1 MCQTFSAVID
11 RLGTVRLPRNPA
23 CHSHSFIFREHGV
36 FNGEAEDDHH
46 LRIEIPLTRTVDGCE
61 LPFEI
66 KNTQTTLEKDANPE
80 LFSLLWNRNP
90 SFDQFHRFV
99 TSRLSFDYS
108 AMQGKTIS
116 REGRR
121 EVDGPTWWR
130 PSMTIALTQAL
141 ADWVTGS
148 LQITR
153 TKKSDLLHVNH
164 HPGTADP
171 FAALPFRAVA
181 LPPGMWHHHS
191 IVVGAFSHTI
201 YAWLGASRCDLPVT
215 NPKSIDYDSW
225 DGIVCNEDIA
235 KKPLE
240 IGRWRRRG
248 PEQQG
253 VLSFDDR
260 AYLGVCKQAGI
271 HHTGHP
277 VDTNLRI
284 RLRYGRPYFVNQ
296 RSSAMMTYPAT
307 TTTAF
312 RIWTRKSINDGV
324 NDPVLS
330 PFWE

>member
-46 LRIEIPLTRTVDGCE
+46 LRIEIPLTRTVDGHE
-61 LPFEI
+61 LPFVF
-66 KNTQTTLEKDANPE
+66 KDTQIPLKEDANPE
-80 LFSLLWNRNP
+80 LFALLWNRNP

-108 AMQGKTIS
+108 ATQRKTIS

-130 PSMTIALTQAL
+130 PSMTIALTQAF

-171 FAALPFRAVA
+171 FARPHFLVVA
-181 LPPGMWHHHS
+181 LPSGLYHRHR
-191 IVVGAFSHTI
+191 IVVDSFFHTI
-201 YAWLGASRCDLPVT
+201 YAWSGVEYPDPHASTCMR
-215 NPKSIDYDSW
+215 YDVW
-225 DGIVCNEDIA
+225 DGIVYDENIA
-235 KKPLE
+235 KRPLA

-253 VLSFDDR
+253 VLSLDDR
-260 AYLGVCKQAGI
+260 AYLRVCKQAGI
-271 HHTGHP
+271 HHTDYP

-284 RLRYGRPYFVNQ
+284 SLRYGRPYFVSQ

-307 TTTAF
+307 ADNGF
-312 RIWTRKSINDGV
+312 RTWTRQSINAGV